1 MEVPH
6 CHWSEKSASKGLWNH
21 ERKMTETFIFFIE
34 KKNIFFFFQKIT
46 QRLKIMILISD
57 NLGIEDFFSFPL
69 FSFFFFL
76 LLS

>member
-21 ERKMTETFIFFIE
+21 ERKMTETFIFFFIE
-34 KKNIFFFFQKIT
+34 KKKTFFFFQKIT

-69 FSFFFFL
+69 SFPFSFSFC
-76 LLS
+76 